1 VSDKIQVASEGDV
14 DKAVAAAKAALPLW
28 SARPGGER
36 AAIMLKFAELL
47 EKNAAKIAKL
57 ESVAMGQPIGVATKF
72 TALPASYWR
81 YFAGFADKITGESSP
96 PDGDGLFK
104 IVSYEPLGVCA
115 GISAWNATTL
125 LFSWKES
132 KFVFEQLNTILIAY
146 EDRSSSR
153 RRQYHG
159 LQVF

>member
-14 DKAVAAAKAALPLW
+14 DKAVAAAKAALPSW
-28 SARPGGER
+28 SAKPGAER

-47 EKNAAKIAKL
+47 EKNAAKIGKL
-57 ESVAMGQPIGVATKF
+57 ETIAMGQPIGVATKY
-72 TALPASYWR
+72 TALPATYWR
-81 YFAGFADKITGESSP
+81 YFAGFADKIAGESFP

-104 IVSYEPLGVCA
+104 IVNYEPLGVCA

-132 KFVFEQLNTILIAY
+132 KLELGWLNLC
-146 EDRSSSR
+146 
-153 RRQYHG
+153 
-159 LQVF
+159 

>member
-14 DKAVAAAKAALPLW
+14 DKAVAAAKAALPSW
-28 SARPGGER
+28 SAKPGSER

-57 ESVAMGQPIGVATKF
+57 ESIAMGQPIGVATKF

-81 YFAGFADKITGESSP
+81 YFAGFADKITGESFP
-96 PDGDGLFK
+96 PDGDGMFK

-115 GISAWNATTL
+115 GIAAWNATPL
-125 LFSWKES
+125 LFTWKES
-132 KFVFEQLNTILIAY
+132 ILGFEKLSDILIAY

-153 RRQYHG
+153 RRQHHG
-159 LQVF
+159 LQAF